1 MAAVYWKELAD
12 YFGNRLFA
20 VVLLLIAVAAAWA
33 AYTTTQDLREQAAGL
48 SAEVAFLK
56 LFTTQG
62 DTPLSF
68 LFFVGFFG
76 PLLGLALGFDA
87 VNSERAR
94 GTLGRILA
102 QPIYRDALINGKFL
116 AGATVLGISLLSL
129 ILIVIGIG
137 LYTLGIAPSTDEAVR
152 LTFFLGATLIYM
164 ALWLSLSILFSL
176 LFDRAVMSALA
187 SIGVWLALT
196 FFIPFFAVTIA
207 DQLVSDSEDA
217 QSVATERAQWEQRV
231 QRFSPAFLYEEA
243 TQPLLN
249 PQVRTLGFVSME
261 DVQGIGP
268 QPISLGQSLILVWPH
283 LTGFLALASLIFAI
297 AYLKFMKEEIRP

>member
-20 VVLLLIAVAAAWA
+20 MALLLIAVAAVWA
-33 AYTTTQDLREQAAGL
+33 AYTTTQDLREQAAGV
-48 SAEVAFLK
+48 SAEFAFLK

-76 PLLGLALGFDA
+76 PLLALALGFDA
-87 VNSERAR
+87 VNSERSR
-94 GTLGRILA
+94 GTLARILA
-102 QPIYRDALINGKFL
+102 QPIYRDALINGKFF

-129 ILIVIGIG
+129 MLIVIGLG

-152 LTFFLGATLIYM
+152 LALFLGATLVYLS
-164 ALWLSLSILFSL
+164 LWLALSILFSL

-207 DQLVSDSEDA
+207 DQVVEDSEDV
-217 QSVATERAQWEQRV
+217 QSVAADRAQWEQRI
-231 QRFSPAFLYEEA
+231 QRFSPAFVYEEA

-249 PQVRTLGFVSME
+249 PQVRTLGLIRSE
-261 DVQGIGP
+261 DVESIGP

-297 AYLKFMKEEIRP
+297 AYLKFLREEVRP

>member
-20 VVLLLIAVAAAWA
+20 MALLLIAVAAVWA
-33 AYTTTQDLREQAAGL
+33 AYTTTQDLREQAAGV
-48 SAEVAFLK
+48 SAEFAFLK

-76 PLLGLALGFDA
+76 PLLALALGFDA
-87 VNSERAR
+87 VNSERSR
-94 GTLGRILA
+94 GTLARILA
-102 QPIYRDALINGKFL
+102 QPIYRDALINGKFF

-129 ILIVIGIG
+129 MLIVIGLG

-152 LTFFLGATLIYM
+152 LALFLGATLVYLS
-164 ALWLSLSILFSL
+164 LWLALSILFSL

-207 DQLVSDSEDA
+207 DQVVEDSVDV
-217 QSVATERAQWEQRV
+217 QSVAADRAQWEQRI
-231 QRFSPAFLYEEA
+231 QRFSPAFVYEEA

-249 PQVRTLGFVSME
+249 PQVRTLGLIRSE
-261 DVQGIGP
+261 DVERIGP

-297 AYLKFMKEEIRP
+297 AYLKFLREEVRP

>member
-1 MAAVYWKELAD
+1 MRAVYWKEMAD

-20 VVLLLIAVAAAWA
+20 VVLLLIAVVAVWA
-33 AYTTTQDLREQAAGL
+33 AYTTTQDLRDQAGGV
-48 SAEVAFLK
+48 SAEFVFLE

-87 VNSERAR
+87 VNSEGSR
-94 GTLGRILA
+94 GTLSRILA
-102 QPIYRDALINGKFL
+102 QPIYRDALINGKFC
-116 AGATVLGISLLSL
+116 AGATVLGTSLLSL
-129 ILIVIGIG
+129 MLIIIGVG
-137 LYTLGIAPSTDEAVR
+137 LYTLGISPSTDEMLR
-152 LTFFLGATLIYM
+152 LALFMGATLVYM
-164 ALWLSLSILFSL
+164 TLWLAIAILFSL

-196 FFIPFFAVTIA
+196 FFVPFFAVTIV
-207 DQLVSDSEDA
+207 DELVESSEDT
-217 QSVATERAQWEQRV
+217 QQVATERAQWEQRI
-231 QRFSPAFLYEEA
+231 QRISPAFLYEEA

-249 PQVRTLGFVSME
+249 PQVRTLGFTTSE

-268 QPISLGQSLILVWPH
+268 QPISFGQSMILVWPH
-283 LTGFLALASLIFAI
+283 LTGFLALASVIFAF
-297 AYLKFMKEEIRP
+297 AYLRFMRMEVRP

>member
-20 VVLLLIAVAAAWA
+20 MALLLIAVAAVWA
-33 AYTTTQDLREQAAGL
+33 AYTTTQDLREQAAGV
-48 SAEVAFLK
+48 SAEFAFLK

-76 PLLGLALGFDA
+76 PLLALALGFDA
-87 VNSERAR
+87 VNSERSR
-94 GTLGRILA
+94 GTLARILA
-102 QPIYRDALINGKFL
+102 QPIYRDALINGKFF

-129 ILIVIGIG
+129 MLIVIGLG

-152 LTFFLGATLIYM
+152 LALFLGATLVYLS
-164 ALWLSLSILFSL
+164 LWLAISILFSL

-207 DQLVSDSEDA
+207 DQVVEDSEDV
-217 QSVATERAQWEQRV
+217 QSVAADRAQWEQRI
-231 QRFSPAFLYEEA
+231 QRFSPAFVYEEA

-249 PQVRTLGFVSME
+249 PQVRTLGLIRSE
-261 DVQGIGP
+261 DVESIGP

-297 AYLKFMKEEIRP
+297 AYLKFLREEVRP

>member
-20 VVLLLIAVAAAWA
+20 MVLLLIAVAAVWA
-33 AYTTTQDLREQAAGL
+33 AYTTTQDLRDQAAGV
-48 SAEVAFLK
+48 STEFAFLK

-76 PLLGLALGFDA
+76 PLLALALGFDA
-87 VNSERAR
+87 VNSERSR
-94 GTLGRILA
+94 GTLSRILA
-102 QPIYRDALINGKFL
+102 QPIHRDALINGKFF

-129 ILIVIGIG
+129 MLIVIGLG
-137 LYTLGIAPSTDEAVR
+137 LYTLGIGPSTDEAVR
-152 LTFFLGATLIYM
+152 LAIFLGATLVYLS
-164 ALWLSLSILFSL
+164 LWLALSILFSL

-207 DQLVSDSEDA
+207 DQVVEDSDDV
-217 QSVATERAQWEQRV
+217 QSLAADRAEWEQRI

-249 PQVRTLGFVSME
+249 PQVRTLGLIRSE

-297 AYLKFMKEEIRP
+297 AYLKFLREEVRP

>member
-20 VVLLLIAVAAAWA
+20 VVLLLIAVAAVWA
-33 AYTTTQDLREQAAGL
+33 AYTTTQDLREQAAGV
-48 SAEVAFLK
+48 SAEFAFLK

-62 DTPLSF
+62 ETPLSF
-68 LFFVGFFG
+68 LFFIGLFG
-76 PLLGLALGFDA
+76 PLLALALGFDA
-87 VNSERAR
+87 VNSERSR

-129 ILIVIGIG
+129 MLIVIGIG

-152 LTFFLGATLIYM
+152 LAFFLGATLIYM
-164 ALWLSLSILFSL
+164 ALWLALSILFSL

-187 SIGVWLALT
+187 SIGVWMALT

-207 DQLVSDSEDA
+207 DQVVETSEDA
-217 QSVATERAQWEQRV
+217 QVVAADRAQWEQRI
-231 QRFSPAFLYEEA
+231 QRFSPAFVYEEA

-249 PQVRTLGFVSME
+249 PQIRSLGLISSE

-283 LTGFLALASLIFAI
+283 LTGFLALASLIFVI
-297 AYLKFMKEEIRP
+297 AYLKFLREEVRP

>member
-12 YFGNRLFA
+12 YFGNRAFG
-20 VVLLLIAVAAAWA
+20 VVLLLITIAAVWA
-33 AYTTTQDLREQAAGL
+33 AYNTTQDLREQAAGV
-48 SAEVAFLK
+48 STEFVFLK

-87 VNSERAR
+87 INSERSR
-94 GTLGRILA
+94 GTLVRVVA
-102 QPIYRDALINGKFL
+102 QPIYRDAIINGKFF
-116 AGATVLGISLLSL
+116 AGSTVLGVSLLSL
-129 ILIVIGIG
+129 MLIVIGVG
-137 LYTLGIAPSTDEAVR
+137 LYELGIVPSTDEAVR
-152 LTFFLGATLIYM
+152 LAFFLGATLVYM
-164 ALWLSLSILFSL
+164 ALWLALSILFSL

-207 DQLVSDSEDA
+207 DQVVADSEDA
-217 QSVATERAQWEQRV
+217 QNMAAERAQWEQRV
-231 QRFSPAFLYEEA
+231 QRLSPAFLYEEA

-249 PQVRTLGFVSME
+249 PQVRTLGFITAE
-261 DVQGIGP
+261 EVQGIGP

-283 LTGFLALASLIFAI
+283 LSGFLALASVIFAI
-297 AYLKFMKEEIRP
+297 AYLKFMREEVRP